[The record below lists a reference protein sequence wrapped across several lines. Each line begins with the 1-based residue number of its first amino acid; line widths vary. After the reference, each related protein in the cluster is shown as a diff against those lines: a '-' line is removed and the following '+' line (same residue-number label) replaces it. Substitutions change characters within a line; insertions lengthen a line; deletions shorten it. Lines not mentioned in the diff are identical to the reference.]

1 MTNYNDKTRDE
12 LIQVI
17 LDLTI
22 KLYSLENQIEEEAVF
37 DCKLKKKKRDILY
50 LLNNRSGYRAKEE
63 TLQRYGISYD
73 DELGIWILND

>member
-37 DCKLKKKKRDILY
+37 DCKLNKKKRDIY
-50 LLNNRSGYRAKEE
+50 
-63 TLQRYGISYD
+63 IF
-73 DELGIWILND
+73 